1 METVYS
7 VYSIYYNSNT
17 NTFEDDFNSDID
29 VYKLMPIKD
38 IVKYKKIGGTYYT
51 KPNELGIIYEI
62 EFPVNDD
69 KRYLNYDPNLNI
81 IFDEYGYIVYNI
93 SHFISPVMLS
103 IFKQKKQSMI
113 LNGENGEV
121 IELIYDDTW

>member
-29 VYKLMPIKD
+29 VYKLMSIKD
-38 IVKYKKIGGTYYT
+38 IVKYKKIGDTYYT